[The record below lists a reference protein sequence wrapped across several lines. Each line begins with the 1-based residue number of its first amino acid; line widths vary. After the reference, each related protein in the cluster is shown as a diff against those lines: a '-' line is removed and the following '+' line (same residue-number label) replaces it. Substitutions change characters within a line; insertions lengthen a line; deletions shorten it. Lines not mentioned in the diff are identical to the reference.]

1 MKIKYL
7 KHNKIDRQKWD
18 NHVKKAKNCLIYGY
32 SWYLDIVSP
41 NWEALVSLDYK
52 YIMPLTSAKK
62 YFLSYLRQPTF
73 FQKNSI
79 FSENEITKSIIKE
92 FLKAIPKKYVIVE
105 MSLNH
110 NLSELESKYN
120 AKKRTNYELYL
131 NNTYENIYQ
140 NYSKSHKK
148 NIKKVNKSDYKFI
161 ISDDVE
167 TYIDIKK
174 QDIKFSEAK
183 NKELHLETLK
193 KLIVYVLEHNLGAVF
208 FAVSAENK
216 YLAAIFAIK
225 LDKQIIKVSARTPEG
240 RKKGLS
246 FFIHDKVI
254 EYYANKDL
262 TFDFVGSDIEGVAY
276 FNKGFGSK
284 KKDYYAISKRLF

>member
-1 MKIKYL
+1 MQIKYI
-7 KHNKIDRQKWD
+7 KHKKIDKQKWD
-18 NHVKKAKNCLIYGY
+18 NCVKKAQNSLVYGY

-41 NWEALVSLDYK
+41 NWDALISADYE
-52 YIMPLTSAKK
+52 YIMPLSSAKK
-62 YFLSYLRQPTF
+62 YFLSYLHQPIF
-73 FQKNSI
+73 FQKNSV
-79 FSENEITKSIIKE
+79 FSEKVITKSIIKE

-110 NLSELESKYN
+110 NLSELDSKYN
-120 AKKRTNYELYL
+120 VKKRTNYELYL
-131 NNTYENIYQ
+131 NNSYEKICQ

-148 NIKKVNKSDYKFI
+148 NIRKVNKSDYKFI
-161 ISDDVE
+161 VSNDVE
-167 TYIDIKK
+167 TFIDIKK

-183 NKELHLETLK
+183 NKDIHLQTLR
-193 KLIVYVLEHNLGAVF
+193 KLIEYVLEHNLGAIF
-208 FAVSAENK
+208 FAVSTENK

-225 LDKQIIKVSARTPEG
+225 SDKQIIKVSARTPEG

-254 EYYANKDL
+254 EYYANNDL

-276 FNKGFGSK
+276 FNKGFGSE